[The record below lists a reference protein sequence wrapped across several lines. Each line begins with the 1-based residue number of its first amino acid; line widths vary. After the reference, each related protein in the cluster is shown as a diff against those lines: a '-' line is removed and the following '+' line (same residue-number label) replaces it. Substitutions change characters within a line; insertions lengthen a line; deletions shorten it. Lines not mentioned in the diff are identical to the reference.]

1 MLKTPS
7 PLFISK
13 RGVAVVL
20 INPSGCWL
28 ETWDLVGSTWCVRG
42 ALIVLTFNLCDLIFV
57 IVILVSS
64 AGIMVNVFYVRL
76 KLSPRISKFK
86 HAEEETILDLGFH

>member
-28 ETWDLVGSTWCVRG
+28 ETWDLVGCD
-42 ALIVLTFNLCDLIFV
+42 LIVIFV
-57 IVILVSS
+57 IVIVVSS
-64 AGIMVNVFYVRL
+64 AGIMVNLFYVRL
-76 KLSPRISKFK
+76 KLSPCISKFK
-86 HAEEETILDLGFH
+86 HAEEETILGSWLSLRAQDII